1 MKPRSTTRERV
12 RGREVTSP
20 RRALLPTAIL
30 SGVLVAV
37 LAPLLL
43 LIGSGPASAT
53 VTQLCQPDETTSCLT
68 GTIRTEAGVV
78 EGVDL
83 TIAGPGGEETTVT
96 TDAAGKWN
104 LPVKE
109 AGEYVVTLDEESLPD
124 DVGAVGSTE
133 QKVQVKIGEKQTTY
147 VALFE
152 VRTGDYSATKSD
164 ADYYIQSMV
173 NGLRLGLLLALASVG
188 LSLIYGTTGLSNF
201 AHAEQV
207 TLGGILA
214 YWLCNVLGLPL
225 VLGCAISVVL
235 CAGTGWLQDRG
246 LWQPLR
252 RRGLGLT
259 QMMIVTIGL
268 ALTAQYTYQYFVGA
282 STVKIT
288 TATSTTVDIGPI
300 TLTTQSFWAMGI
312 SIVMIALVGYV
323 LLRTRIGRATRAV
336 SDNPALA
343 AASGIDVDKIIRLV
357 WIAATGLAGLSGVLY
372 ALVVSNGIRWD
383 TGMQIL
389 LLLFASV
396 TLGGLGTAFGAL
408 VGSLIIGMVVEMA
421 GPLGAP
427 GDLEVRRGARD
438 PDPPAAGQAPGPAR
452 PPRAGRLRKGH
463 GHGQPDQPLRGDGP
477 RADRPRHR
485 RGRDRRHR
493 PQHPLRLHRPAQH
506 GPGRLHAARC
516 LRLRDLDVE
525 GPPPAGGRPDRASVQ
540 PSCSP

>member
-1 MKPRSTTRERV
+1 VKPRPMTRA
-12 RGREVTSP
+12 RGRRGVSHL
-20 RRALLPTAIL
+20 RLVALLTML
-30 SGVLVAV
+30 
-37 LAPLLL
+37 LAPVLLL
-43 LIGSGPASAT
+43 LAPGPAAAS
-53 VTQLCQPDETTSCLT
+53 VTQLCMPDAETSCLT
-68 GTIRTEAGVV
+68 GTIRTEEGVV

-83 TIAGPGGEETTVT
+83 TITPPQGEPTTVT
-96 TDAAGKWN
+96 TDAGGKWS

-109 AGEYVVTLDEESLPD
+109 AGTYTVTLVEDSLPD
-124 DVGAVGSTE
+124 GVGAVGRTE
-133 QKVQVKIGEKQTTY
+133 EQVDVKIGEKQTTY

-152 VRTGDYSATKSD
+152 VRTGDYSATKSES
-164 ADYYIQSMV
+164 AYYIQSFV

-225 VLGCAISVVL
+225 VLGCIISVLL
-235 CAGTGWLQDRG
+235 CAGTGWAQDRG
-246 LWQPLR
+246 IWQPLR

-268 ALTAQYTYQYFVGA
+268 ALTLQYTYQYFVGA

-312 SIVMIALVGYV
+312 SIVMIALVGWV

-343 AASGIDVDKIIRLV
+343 AASGIDVDRIIRLV

-427 GDLEVRRGARD
+427 GDLKYAVAL
-438 PDPPAAGQAPGPAR
+438 AI
-452 PPRAGRLRKGH
+452 LI
-463 GHGQPDQPLRGDGP
+463 LLLLV
-477 RADRPRHR
+477 
-485 RGRDRRHR
+485 R
-493 PQHPLRLHRPAQH
+493 PQGLL
-506 GPGRLHAARC
+506 
-516 LRLRDLDVE
+516 
-525 GPPPAGGRPDRASVQ
+525 GRPERVG
-540 PSCSP
+540 

>member
-1 MKPRSTTRERV
+1 VSHLRLV
-12 RGREVTSP
+12 
-20 RRALLPTAIL
+20 ALLPML
-30 SGVLVAV
+30 
-37 LAPLLL
+37 LAPALLL
-43 LIGSGPASAT
+43 LLAPGPAAAS
-53 VTQLCQPDETTSCLT
+53 VTQLCMPDDQTSCLT
-68 GTIRTEAGVV
+68 GTIRTEQDVV
-78 EGVDL
+78 EGVEL
-83 TIAGPGGEETTVT
+83 TIAAPGGGEPTTVT

-109 AGEYVVTLDEESLPD
+109 AGTYTVTLVQDSLPD
-124 DVGAVGSTE
+124 GVGAVGPTE
-133 QKVQVKIGEKQTTY
+133 EQVDVKIGEKQTTY

-152 VRTGDYSATKSD
+152 VRTGDYSATKSES
-164 ADYYIQSMV
+164 AYYIQSVV

-225 VLGCAISVVL
+225 VLGCIISVVL
-235 CAGTGWLQDRG
+235 CAGTGWAQDRG
-246 LWQPLR
+246 IWQPLR

-268 ALTAQYTYQYFVGA
+268 ALTLQYTYQYFVGA

-288 TATSTTVDIGPI
+288 TESSSTVDIGPI
-300 TLTTQSFWAMGI
+300 TLTTLSFWAMGI
-312 SIVMIALVGYV
+312 SIVMIALVGFV

-343 AASGIDVDKIIRLV
+343 AASGIDVDRIIRLV

-427 GDLEVRRGARD
+427 GDLKYAVAL
-438 PDPPAAGQAPGPAR
+438 AI
-452 PPRAGRLRKGH
+452 LI
-463 GHGQPDQPLRGDGP
+463 LLLLV
-477 RADRPRHR
+477 
-485 RGRDRRHR
+485 R
-493 PQHPLRLHRPAQH
+493 PQGLL
-506 GPGRLHAARC
+506 
-516 LRLRDLDVE
+516 
-525 GPPPAGGRPDRASVQ
+525 GRPERVG
-540 PSCSP
+540 